1 MGARGFLLPSALSYN
16 PSPLPNF
23 YRDNPDLVFQMRQV
37 DWEAF
42 VPGLESGFQDPAD
55 TAPRSLAEARETY
68 EAVLD
73 LAGRIC
79 AEVAAPAAAANDA
92 EGAHLVDGRMVYAKG
107 TQRSLAALKE
117 ARLLA
122 MGLPRRYGGWNLP
135 TTVTT
140 AVLEMVS
147 RADAALH
154 SIVGAQEFA
163 YVVNEFGSE
172 ELKARVL
179 PRVAEGSVGVSMVL
193 TEPDAGSDLNGVQ
206 CRATL
211 DPATGRWS
219 LNGTKNF
226 ATNGGAEIL
235 IVLARSEP
243 GSTDTRGLSLFVVER
258 GPQVKLLKLE
268 EKMGIHASPT
278 CLLAFEDAPAWLVGE
293 RGKGLH
299 PYMLRLMFE
308 ARLSVSS
315 QAVGVA
321 QAAYEEALAY
331 ARVRQQFKR
340 PLIRFHPI
348 ADKLVRMSV
357 ELQAVRALLYHAA
370 QKVDRRSALRPAG
383 GEAFA
388 AADRQA
394 DILTPLVK
402 YWASE
407 MANRV
412 ASEAVQIHG
421 GYGYIREYPVE
432 RLYRDA
438 RILPLYEGTSEIQV
452 GTLIQSL
459 LAGGLTPILDE
470 LASRAPEG
478 PVRKAMAE
486 GRALLE
492 TSIAELAARNDRHV
506 TQLLARHVVDNAADV
521 VAGLLLCIQGARSER
536 KALAA
541 ATWIRERL
549 PRIRMRTDLVRDCDT
564 TVIERSEALL

>member
-1 MGARGFLLPSALSYN
+1 M
-16 PSPLPNF
+16 PNF

-37 DWEAF
+37 DWGAF
-42 VPGLESGFQDPAD
+42 VPALESGFQDPAD
-55 TAPRSLAEARETY
+55 TAPRSLAEAQETY
-68 EAVLD
+68 EAVLE
-73 LAGRIC
+73 LAGQIS

-92 EGAHLVDGRMVYAKG
+92 EGARLMDGRMIHAQG
-107 TQRSLAALKE
+107 IQRALAALKE

-122 MGLPRRYGGWNLP
+122 MGLPRRFGGWNLP
-135 TTVTT
+135 ATVTT

-163 YVVNEFGSE
+163 NVVNEFGSE
-172 ELKARVL
+172 ALKQRVL

-193 TEPDAGSDLNGVQ
+193 TEPDAGSDLSGVQ

-211 DPATGRWS
+211 DPAGRWS

-243 GSTDTRGLSLFVVER
+243 GSTDTKGLSLFVVER

-278 CLLAFEDAPAWLVGE
+278 CLLAFEDAPASLVGE

-308 ARLSVSS
+308 ARLSVAS
-315 QAVGVA
+315 QSVGVA
-321 QAAYEEALAY
+321 QAAYEEALKY

-357 ELQAVRALLYHAA
+357 ELQAVRALLYDTA
-370 QKVDRRSALRPAG
+370 QSVDRRSALRAVG

-394 DILTPLVK
+394 DLLTPLLK

-452 GTLIQSL
+452 GTIIQPI
-459 LAGGLTPILDE
+459 LAGGLGTILDA
-470 LASRAPEG
+470 LASRVPEG
-478 PVRKAMAE
+478 PMKQALAE
-486 GRALLE
+486 GRTLLDA
-492 TSIAELAARNDRHV
+492 SIAALAARDDKRI
-506 TQLLARHVVDNAADV
+506 TQLYARHVVDSATEILG
-521 VAGLLLCIQGARSER
+521 GLLLCAQGARSER

-541 ATWIRERL
+541 AVWIRERL
-549 PRIRMRTDLVRDCDT
+549 PRIRMRTELVRDCDT
-564 TVIERSEALL
+564 TVIERPEALL

>member
-1 MGARGFLLPSALSYN
+1 M
-16 PSPLPNF
+16 PNF
-23 YRDNPDLVFQMRQV
+23 YRDNPDLAFQMREA
-37 DWEAF
+37 DWASF

-73 LAGRIC
+73 LAGQIA
-79 AEVAAPAAAANDA
+79 AEVAAPSAAANDV
-92 EGAHLVDGRMVYAKG
+92 EGARLVDGRMVYAKG
-107 TQRSLAALKE
+107 TQRSLDALRE

-122 MGLPRRYGGWNLP
+122 MGLPRRFGGWNLP

-172 ELKARVL
+172 ELKQRVL

-206 CRATL
+206 CRATV
-211 DPATGRWS
+211 DPATGRWT
-219 LNGTKNF
+219 LDGTKNF
-226 ATNGGAEIL
+226 ATNGGTDIL
-235 IVLARSEP
+235 VVLARSEP
-243 GSTDTRGLSLFVVER
+243 GSTDTKGLSLFVVER

-278 CLLAFEDAPAWLVGE
+278 CLLAFEGAPAWLVGE

-315 QAVGVA
+315 QAVGLA
-321 QAAYEEALAY
+321 QAAYEEALRY

-340 PLIRFHPI
+340 PLIKFHPI
-348 ADKLVRMSV
+348 ADKLVRMSI

-370 QKVDRRSALRPAG
+370 QKVDLRTALRAAG
-383 GEAFA
+383 GEPFA

-394 DILTPLVK
+394 DILTPLLK

-452 GTLIQSL
+452 GTVIQSL

-470 LASRAPEG
+470 LARRAPAG
-478 PVRKAMAE
+478 PVRDALAE
-486 GRALLE
+486 GRTLLE
-492 TSIAELAARNDRHV
+492 GSVAVLTQRNDKHV
-506 TQLLARHVVDNAADV
+506 TQLWARPVVDSAVDV
-521 VAGLLLCIQGARSER
+521 LAGFLLCAQGARSEG

-541 ATWIRERL
+541 AFWTRDRL
-549 PRIRMRTDLVRDCDT
+549 PRIRMRAELVRDGDT
-564 TVIERSEALL
+564 TVIERAEALL

>member
-1 MGARGFLLPSALSYN
+1 
-16 PSPLPNF
+16 LPNF
-23 YRDNPDLVFQMRQV
+23 YRDNPDLSFQMRQV

-42 VPGLESGFQDPAD
+42 VPALESGFRDPAD
-55 TAPRSLAEARETY
+55 TAPRSLAEAKETY

-73 LAGRIC
+73 LAGKIC

-92 EGAHLVDGRMVYAKG
+92 EGAHLVDGRVVYAKG
-107 TQRSLAALKE
+107 TQRALDALKE

-140 AVLEMVS
+140 AVLEMVG
-147 RADAALH
+147 RADPALH
-154 SIVGAQEFA
+154 NIVGAQEFA

-172 ELKARVL
+172 ELKTRVL
-179 PRVAEGSVGVSMVL
+179 PRVAEGSVGVAMVL
-193 TEPDAGSDLNGVQ
+193 TEADAGSDLNGVQ

-211 DPATGRWS
+211 DPAGRWT

-226 ATNGGAEIL
+226 ATNGGTDIL

-243 GSTDTRGLSLFVVER
+243 GSTDTKGLSLFVVER
-258 GPQVKLLKLE
+258 CPQVRILKLE

-278 CLLAFEDAPAWLVGE
+278 CQLAFEDAPAWLVGE

-308 ARLSVSS
+308 ARLSVAS
-315 QAVGVA
+315 QSVGVA
-321 QAAYEEALAY
+321 QAAYEEALRY

-348 ADKLVRMSV
+348 AEKLVRMSL
-357 ELQAVRALLYHAA
+357 EIQAVRALLYYAA
-370 QKVDRRSALRPAG
+370 QKVDRRAALRPAG

-388 AADRQA
+388 AVDRQA
-394 DILTPLVK
+394 DVLTPLLK

-412 ASEAVQIHG
+412 AYEAVQIHG

-452 GTLIQSL
+452 GGVIGPI
-459 LAGGLTPILDE
+459 LAGGLAMILDE
-470 LASRAPEG
+470 LSSRIPEG
-478 PVRKAMAE
+478 PVKKTLAE

-492 TSIAELAARNDRHV
+492 ASIAALAARNDKHV
-506 TQLLARHVVDNAADV
+506 TQLYARPVVDSATEV
-521 VAGLLLCIQGARSER
+521 LGGLLLCAQGAQSEK

-541 ATWIRERL
+541 ATWASDIL
-549 PRIRMRTDLVRDCDT
+549 PRIRMRAEVLSACDPI
-564 TVIERSEALL
+564 VILQLDALLI